1 VCFPS
6 FGASARRLSSTASI
20 SLLFEAFVRSAC
32 LVVGVAAWWAEGDR
46 RNGQNHQCEVEG
58 VRLEY
63 PQTPQSYMDTLQ
75 SYPNLR
81 NLKGISWNGPQ
92 SLFN

>member
-20 SLLFEAFVRSAC
+20 SLLFEAFARSAC
-32 LVVGVAAWWAEGDR
+32 WVVGVAAKGDR

-63 PQTPQSYMDTLQ
+63 PQTPRSYMGTLQ